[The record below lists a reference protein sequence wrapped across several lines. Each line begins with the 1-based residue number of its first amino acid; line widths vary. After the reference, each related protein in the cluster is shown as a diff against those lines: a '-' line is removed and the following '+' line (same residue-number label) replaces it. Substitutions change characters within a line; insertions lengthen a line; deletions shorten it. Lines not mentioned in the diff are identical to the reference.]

1 METQNIRLSLV
12 RKARH
17 VAVERG
23 VSLSALVGSCLE
35 EVVAPE
41 QSMAAVSYASAQSN
55 LAKTMDRVCD
65 NHEPLIITRSDG
77 PSVVMISL
85 QDYRALEET
94 AYLLRSPRNALR
106 LLEAIADLEGGRGR
120 GSTP

>member
-1 METQNIRLSLV
+1 MGPRTGLAAPCYDDYGGILMQTQNVKLSLPRDLV

-41 QSMAAVSYASAQSN
+41 QSYEQAR
-55 LAKTMDRVCD
+55 DR
-65 NHEPLIITRSDG
+65 
-77 PSVVMISL
+77 
-85 QDYRALEET
+85 
-94 AYLLRSPRNALR
+94 
-106 LLEAIADLEGGRGR
+106 AIARMRQGLAMGLGERPAWTRDELHER
-120 GSTP
+120 